1 MSYEQRIQL
10 SYDKGQRFFEDE
22 IIEDA
27 TLDDIDELLV
37 QDFKDHFDIS
47 ERSTEEILKAR
58 RFLINGKLTK
68 AAILIF
74 GKYPSAFFPQARVRF
89 STI

>member
-1 MSYEQRIQL
+1 MPLQNDEVYLRQGDESVKLSYEQRIQL

-47 ERSTEEILKAR
+47 ERSTEEILK
-58 RFLINGKLTK
+58 GKK
-68 AAILIF
+68 VS
-74 GKYPSAFFPQARVRF
+74 YQW
-89 STI
+89 